1 MGVNIKRI
9 RKIEVSL
16 ETYDRLQRR
25 AVPFED
31 SPDSVIVRLLDES
44 STEGNGRPAGE
55 PAVNETDGGGDA
67 ASGSGPAL
75 SVQGFGAEA
84 EIDVAVDDAFNPPS
98 LKHTK
103 MLRAEVDG
111 GEVRKANWTSVR
123 QAVVAMALDRGG
135 YNLRRLLEVCPMNA
149 VETRKNNEGY
159 TYYEDLGVS
168 IQGQDANHAWQATA
182 AVARALGVG
191 VMVWFQWR
199 TKPDAAHPGKWGL
212 LTIG

>member
-1 MGVNIKRI
+1 MAVNIKRV

-31 SPDSVIVRLLDES
+31 SPDSVIVRLLDQS
-44 STEGNGRPAGE
+44 GTEGDGSAAGE
-55 PAVNETDGGGDA
+55 CATNGTDSGCDA
-67 ASGSGPAL
+67 ALVAVPAE
-75 SVQGFGAEA
+75 SAQGFGADA
-84 EIDVAVDDAFNPPS
+84 EIDVAVDDPFNPPS

-103 MLRAEVDG
+103 VLRAEVDG
-111 GEVRKANWTSVR
+111 REVPKANWTSVR
-123 QAVVAMALDRGG
+123 HAVVTMAIDKGG

-182 AVARALGVG
+182 ALARALSVG
-191 VMVWFQWR
+191 VKVWFHWR
-199 TKPDAAHPGKWGL
+199 TKPDAAQPGKWGL
-212 LTIG
+212 LTVG